1 MRGFTIKEIK
11 NKSANPLK
19 LNILSLH
26 QSYSYG
32 VLEDIVDLSLD
43 NLDINLLNLSDIPK
57 LMYIE
62 RRRIFPFHIIMK
74 SDITRAWTRRNIIIN
89 NRRK

>member
-1 MRGFTIKEIK
+1 MRGFAIKEIK
-11 NKSANPLK
+11 NKNTNPLK

-26 QSYSYG
+26 QSYASG

-43 NLDINLLNLSDIPK
+43 NLDINLLNLSNIPK

-74 SDITRAWTRRNIIIN
+74 SNIIRAWTRRNITMN